1 MWGRQFQFPLE
12 EKIIRRRASRKKAY
26 LEAAF
31 ELGTRLVHGLVAFQ
45 QLHDKNSEVLVR
57 SGAHRDGHG
66 THARGAAQMN
76 LMEKKATLKMERIS
90 LDETF
95 SGHFQTRATL
105 NFVILRDCPGSY
117 KKAIWETWWYIS
129 SLQQQKGKKTKVK
142 KVEYFQWPLRLA
154 VCYGSPGLL
163 TQSTSKATLQSL
175 LDKMFAHSQGLSY
188 TNPPIDRPPE
198 TCPPQ

>member
-31 ELGTRLVHGLVAFQ
+31 ELGTRFVHGLVAFQ

-76 LMEKKATLKMERIS
+76 LMGNK
-90 LDETF
+90 
-95 SGHFQTRATL
+95 
-105 NFVILRDCPGSY
+105 
-117 KKAIWETWWYIS
+117 
-129 SLQQQKGKKTKVK
+129 
-142 KVEYFQWPLRLA
+142 
-154 VCYGSPGLL
+154 
-163 TQSTSKATLQSL
+163 
-175 LDKMFAHSQGLSY
+175 
-188 TNPPIDRPPE
+188 
-198 TCPPQ
+198 